1 MGTIILVPDLDI
13 NEVTEI
19 FVRINSQGKRLNEAD
34 FAMSKIAADSKYGG
48 NILRKSD

>member
-34 FAMSKIAADSKYGG
+34 LEKRLIISVT
-48 NILRKSD
+48 